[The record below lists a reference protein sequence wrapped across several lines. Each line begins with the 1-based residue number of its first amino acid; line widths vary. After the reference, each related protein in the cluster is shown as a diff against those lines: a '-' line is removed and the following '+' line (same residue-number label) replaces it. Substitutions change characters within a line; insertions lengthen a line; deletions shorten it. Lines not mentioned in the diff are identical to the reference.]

1 MHGNASSDQTV
12 LKMDTTKDKRTIDYI
27 VRDFGRSVV
36 TLRDLFDADA
46 SLDEMELLF
55 IENHFHALQMAHLR
69 WKRKHR
75 QSPGR
80 PSVDAAA

>member
-1 MHGNASSDQTV
+1 
-12 LKMDTTKDKRTIDYI
+12 MDITKDKRTIDSI

-36 TLRDLFDADA
+36 TLRDLLDADA
-46 SLDEMELLF
+46 SLDDMEVLF
-55 IENHFHALQMAHLR
+55 VENHFHALQMAHLR

-75 QSPGR
+75 HLPSG

>member
-1 MHGNASSDQTV
+1 
-12 LKMDTTKDKRTIDYI
+12 MDTTKDKGTIDSI

-46 SLDEMELLF
+46 SLDDMEILF
-55 IENHFHALQMAHLR
+55 VENHFHALQMAHLR

-75 QSPGR
+75 HSPSG